1 MTSGKSQ
8 LPLSIW
14 GPLAK
19 LLAELNGWV
28 QELSGFA
35 GSGLWVPVLPTS
47 PLRLSLGNRVW
58 CNAKGLGSHRAPP
71 PPHLLAG
78 WL

>member
-28 QELSGFA
+28 EELSGFA
-35 GSGLWVPVLPTS
+35 GSGLWVPVLPVTDFSS
-47 PLRLSLGNRVW
+47 PAVSGQ
-58 CNAKGLGSHRAPP
+58 
-71 PPHLLAG
+71 
-78 WL
+78 